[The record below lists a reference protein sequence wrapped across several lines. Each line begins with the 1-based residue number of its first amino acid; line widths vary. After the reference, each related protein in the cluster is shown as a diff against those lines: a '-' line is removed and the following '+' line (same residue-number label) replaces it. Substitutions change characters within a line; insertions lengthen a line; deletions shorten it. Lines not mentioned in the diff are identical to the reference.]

1 MWPPERV
8 KGGALRPPRERED
21 AGFSLMEVLVA
32 TVIATIA
39 VVGLA
44 YTFGLGRGFI
54 NQFEVGRAAEAAAEG
69 EMDLIASTPPSD
81 SLVKIGPLHM
91 SYFMVGG
98 NINGTQRWIIN
109 WIDDPAD
116 GVGVADPNP
125 EDIRQATVTVL
136 FQHGS
141 LLDSVTTTRLLPIQ

>member
-1 MWPPERV
+1 MKV
-8 KGGALRPPRERED
+8 GALPSPRASAD
-21 AGFSLMEVLVA
+21 TGFSLMEVLVA

-81 SLVKIGPLHM
+81 SLVEIGRLHM
-91 SYFMVGG
+91 SYFLVAG
-98 NINGTQRWIIN
+98 NISGTQRWILN

-116 GVGVADPNP
+116 GVGGADPNP
-125 EDIRQATVTVL
+125 QDLRQATVTVL

-141 LLDSVTTTRLLPIQ
+141 LLDSVTTTRLLPAP